1 MSETLLAALISAA
14 SAIIVC
20 VITQLI
26 SAKKTETVISVRL
39 SELEKK
45 VDKHNNLI
53 DRTYKL
59 EERAELQA
67 EQIKTANHRIE
78 SLERKGGS

>member
-26 SAKKTETVISVRL
+26 SAKKTETVITVRL
-39 SELEKK
+39 TELEKK

-53 DRTYKL
+53 ERTYKL
-59 EERAELQA
+59 EERSKAQDEI
-67 EQIKTANHRIE
+67 IKAAIHRIDE
-78 SLERKGGS
+78 LERRA

>member
-26 SAKKTETVISVRL
+26 SAKKTETVITVRL
-39 SELEKK
+39 AELEKK
-45 VDKHNNLI
+45 VDKHNSLI
-53 DRTYKL
+53 ERTYKL
-59 EERAELQA
+59 EERSKAQDES
-67 EQIKTANHRIE
+67 IKAANHRIDE
-78 SLERKGGS
+78 LERRA

>member
-26 SAKKTETVISVRL
+26 SAKKAETVITVRL
-39 SELEKK
+39 TELEKK

-53 DRTYKL
+53 ERMYKL
-59 EERAELQA
+59 EERSKAQDES
-67 EQIKTANHRIE
+67 IKDANHRIDE
-78 SLERKGGS
+78 LERLA

>member
-26 SAKKTETVISVRL
+26 SAKKTETVITVRL
-39 SELEKK
+39 TELEKK

-53 DRTYKL
+53 ERTYKL
-59 EERAELQA
+59 EERSKAQDEI
-67 EQIKTANHRIE
+67 IKASIHRIDE
-78 SLERKGGS
+78 LERRA

>member
-26 SAKKTETVISVRL
+26 SAKKTETVITVRL
-39 SELEKK
+39 TELEKK

-53 DRTYKL
+53 ERTYKL
-59 EERAELQA
+59 EERSKAQDEI
-67 EQIKTANHRIE
+67 IKAANHRIDE
-78 SLERKGGS
+78 LERRA